1 MTYRYLAPIL
11 RAPILHTG
19 IPRAGVLC
27 ASGPGAPIP
36 GAPIPRAPIPRAAI
50 VWAAI
55 LCAPILCA
63 SGPGA
68 IRPVDAA
75 TLKTVVTL
83 QGPQVFLRDLFDDA
97 GVNAGRVLGP
107 GPGPGGRIVVEARQL
122 KAIARQYGVDWE
134 PVSSGDRAILEWPG
148 RPLRR
153 EDAMAAVR
161 AALIAQGAAPDCE
174 IEIPGFNP
182 PLVPGTG
189 VSRPVVTQLDYDRDL
204 GRFTALLS
212 VTADGMDPIVT
223 RIGGQVADT
232 VEVPVAV
239 LRMPA
244 GMIPGPGDVRM
255 ARVHAN
261 IVRAEVARDPAA
273 VIGMQLKRQIPAG
286 APIAIA
292 DLMHPAQVN
301 RGDPVRLQLQ
311 VTGLSLTGQGVA
323 LESGALGERIKVRNV
338 SSQAVIE
345 AEVLGPGV
353 VRVVPGTSPINA
365 QARLGLSYGR
375 GG

>member
-1 MTYRYLAPIL
+1 MKSRYLASI
-11 RAPILHTG
+11 RCAPI
-19 IPRAGVLC
+19 R
-27 ASGPGAPIP
+27 
-36 GAPIPRAPIPRAAI
+36 
-50 VWAAI
+50 
-55 LCAPILCA
+55 CAPILGAPILGAAMPCVPLLCA
-63 SGPGA
+63 FLLCAVCPA
-68 IRPVDAA
+68 DAA

-107 GPGPGGRIVVEARQL
+107 GPGPGGRIVVESRQL

-189 VSRPVVTQLDYDRDL
+189 VSRPVVTHLEYDRDM

-239 LRMPA
+239 LRMSA
-244 GMIPGPGDVRM
+244 GTIPGPGDVRM

-261 IVRAEVARDPAA
+261 NIRAEVARDPAA

-292 DLMHPAQVN
+292 DLMRPSQVS

-323 LESGALGERIKVRNV
+323 LEAGAMGERIKVRNV

-345 AEVLGPGV
+345 AEVMGPGV